1 MNIIETQINGCFL
14 DECSSFEHIILV
26 YNLINMLGC
35 EIYKSVYEN
44 CPVAFNGLL
53 FPHADKLLF
62 SYDEYKSTVFGTK
75 FIIEAGKHSGM
86 IKYALS
92 KGIENFNDILLNK
105 LHLNIDLEYIFKIK
119 LDGKYFTNPWYKQ
132 LDSALCAD
140 IYNRLKFYTHSD
152 LPVFDKDTP
161 PVFAKV
167 TVGIDDINTL
177 KPYELRRI
185 SRLCSSQGEICARY
199 VKIGSG
205 MVISYAGNE
214 CIAAVPVKNYGLI
227 EKISLEYAQKLDKIK
242 GVNSVKL
249 RIFPYGFNIKD
260 VIKALIQ

>member
-1 MNIIETQINGCFL
+1 M
-14 DECSSFEHIILV
+14 
-26 YNLINMLGC
+26 
-35 EIYKSVYEN
+35 
-44 CPVAFNGLL
+44 AFNGLL
-53 FPHADKLLF
+53 YPHTDKLLF
-62 SYDEYKSTVFGTK
+62 SYDEYNSTVFGTK
-75 FIIEAGKHSGM
+75 FIIEAGKYSSM

-92 KGIENFNDILLNK
+92 KGIENFNDMLLNK

-140 IYNRLKFYTHSD
+140 IYNKLKFYNHSD
-152 LPVFDKDTP
+152 LPVFAKDTP

-167 TVGIDDINTL
+167 TVGIDNINIL

-185 SRLCSSQGEICARY
+185 SRLCFSQGEICARY
-199 VKIGSG
+199 VKIGGG

-214 CIAAVPVKNYGLI
+214 CIVAVPVKNYGLI
-227 EKISLEYAQKLDKIK
+227 EKISLEYAHKLDKIK

-249 RIFPYGFNIKD
+249 RIFPYGSNIKD